1 MYKIGNYKI
10 SQNLAHTHTV
20 LPPPLNALRRRNY
33 GGKMFHRFLAYF
45 VTSPLILD
53 SLIFTYWIDYLI
65 IISYFW
71 LYVCVFLYVINNS
84 KTAEPIQLTLIS
96 YLPLGLRI
104 VLNKKNQN
112 LVLGSPEKKKTMICY
127 SNKLYNYSSRYVILE
142 NISRFGDALPLP
154 FLRSMIANFL
164 IILLTDNY
172 ILSVA
177 WNIEISQIYRNITFL
192 EKFI

>member
-10 SQNLAHTHTV
+10 SQNLARTHTV

-71 LYVCVFLYVINNS
+71 LYVCVCLYVINNS

-104 VLNKKNQN
+104 VLNKKIRIWYSVHQ
-112 LVLGSPEKKKTMICY
+112 KKTMICY

-142 NISRFGDALPLP
+142 NISRFGDYMHCPSP
-154 FLRSMIANFL
+154 F
-164 IILLTDNY
+164 
-172 ILSVA
+172 
-177 WNIEISQIYRNITFL
+177 
-192 EKFI
+192 

>member
-1 MYKIGNYKI
+1 MWDTLYIYILMYKIGNYKI
-10 SQNLAHTHTV
+10 SQNLAPTHTV

-71 LYVCVFLYVINNS
+71 LYVCVCLYVINNS

-104 VLNKKNQN
+104 VLNKKIRIWYSVHQ
-112 LVLGSPEKKKTMICY
+112 KKKQWFVT
-127 SNKLYNYSSRYVILE
+127 V
-142 NISRFGDALPLP
+142 
-154 FLRSMIANFL
+154 
-164 IILLTDNY
+164 TNY
-172 ILSVA
+172 IFTHLDTS
-177 WNIEISQIYRNITFL
+177 F
-192 EKFI
+192 